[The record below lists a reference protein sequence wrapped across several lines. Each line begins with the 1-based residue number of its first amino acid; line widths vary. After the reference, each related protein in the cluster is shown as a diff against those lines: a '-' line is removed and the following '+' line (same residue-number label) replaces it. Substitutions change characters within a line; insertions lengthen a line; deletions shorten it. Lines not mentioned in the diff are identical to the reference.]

1 MIFFDRT
8 KRNGFITGAEI
19 ISFIVIN
26 VLMLTAFGLG
36 SSIRKAQD
44 TKLMIAMAEEK
55 QRQEAIE
62 AARKKSMQKQGQT
75 AAQPKKPEDR
85 KSGVIE
91 LKADR
96 PKGIAAATTITSQNQ
111 PFKKLPPQVIK
122 KNETVQAQQQKP
134 VKQTVK
140 LPPQVSKKLPVKT
153 DDTSENKMDDP
164 QPRDFGERFAS
175 LITPS
180 YTDSFGV
187 ELYDTAL
194 ASQSYKNREIA
205 ILRLLNKFN
214 IRESDEE
221 TKEVIYYAVD
231 SSSVSVSDQTVEIE
245 TGELEPVSNINQL
258 RTSELELKK
267 HEIVS
272 KFLYKYGQKFYA
284 GTNGGL
290 YSIKTEEIPEFS
302 KADNKT
308 VFKLERF
315 LPAQLPVT
323 DTITMCGNGE
333 NILFWGTPSTV
344 YMIDLSKSV
353 ITDIGLDELFENTN
367 WYSMFYYKEK
377 LFLANYEK
385 IFCYSLGEHKWYY
398 SPPYGEFVETGIC
411 EVQNL
416 MVFED
421 FKLNLAFAITT
432 NNTGIVTGKMPSFD
446 PKALENQAPKKIR
459 PIRKIFNRDMTA
471 SKPCY
476 SFNENF
482 GFWVAFDNYET
493 LPCEIIR
500 YDKRTEKYERYNQ
513 SEKIKPLYAIDMAV
527 HGRNVL
533 FATNGEDVFAIL
545 RLRNNDKNFWFY
557 SFWPIAKVPR
567 VFSLSALDD
576 FVICA
581 TMDGKIFKIDVS
593 ELIKTLEK

>member
-1 MIFFDRT
+1 MLFFDKTR
-8 KRNGFITGAEI
+8 RNGFITGAEI

-36 SSIRKAQD
+36 SSIRKTQD
-44 TKLMIAMAEEK
+44 LKLMTAMAEEK

-75 AAQPKKPEDR
+75 ASQPKKPEDR

-96 PKGIAAATTITSQNQ
+96 PKGLAAATTITSQNQ

-122 KNETVQAQQQKP
+122 QNDAKVNNQPKP
-134 VKQTVK
+134 IRPVIQ
-140 LPPQVSKKLPVKT
+140 PPKVTKKLPVKT
-153 DDTSENKMDDP
+153 EDTSENKIEESDP
-164 QPRDFGERFAS
+164 QDFAERFAS

-187 ELYDTAL
+187 ELYNTDIA
-194 ASQSYKNREIA
+194 ARSYKNREIA
-205 ILRLLNKFN
+205 LLRLMNKFN
-214 IRESDEE
+214 MQESEEE
-221 TKEVIYYAVD
+221 TREVIYYAVD
-231 SSSVSVSDQTVEIE
+231 SSSVVVSNKTGEIE
-245 TGELEPVSNINQL
+245 TVEFEPVSNINQL
-258 RTSELELKK
+258 RTSEAELKQ

-272 KFLYKYGQKFYA
+272 KFLYKYEQNFYI

-302 KADNKT
+302 KTDNKT
-308 VFKLERF
+308 AFKFNRF
-315 LPAQLPVT
+315 LQAELPVA

-344 YMIDLSKSV
+344 YMIDLSKSTV
-353 ITDIGLDELFENTN
+353 TDIGIDELFANSN

-385 IFCYSLGEHKWYY
+385 IFCYSMGEHKWYY
-398 SPPYGEFVETGIC
+398 SPPYEEFVETGIC

-421 FKLNLAFAITT
+421 FKLNLIFSMTT
-432 NNTGIVTGKMPSFD
+432 NNAGIVTGKMPSFD
-446 PKALENQAPKKIR
+446 SKMLENQAPKKIR
-459 PIRKIFNRDMTA
+459 PIRRLFNRDLNS

-482 GFWVAFDNYET
+482 GFWVAFDSYET

-500 YDKRTEKYERYNQ
+500 YDRRTEKYERYNQ
-513 SEKIKPLYAIDMAV
+513 SEKVKPLYAIDMTARD
-527 HGRNVL
+527 RNVL

-567 VFSLSALDD
+567 VFSLSAAED
-576 FVICA
+576 FVVCA
-581 TMDGKIFKIDVS
+581 TMDGRIFKIDVS